1 MWDRKAT
8 ESNYRHS
15 GARDR
20 ARNIVSARERTNP
33 VYGTHP
39 YCCSQN
45 TVYRDFLMKQ
55 YLKLRK
61 QVKVHFLKSR
71 KTHENMNY
79 WQCRANTVSSLYNPH
94 DDDIKLDESTLH
106 PYTGNVALTRCV
118 CSLIPVAFRSKI
130 ENRDQTQTKIGNCL
144 LNCDIIK

>member
-1 MWDRKAT
+1 M
-8 ESNYRHS
+8 
-15 GARDR
+15 
-20 ARNIVSARERTNP
+20 
-33 VYGTHP
+33 
-39 YCCSQN
+39 
-45 TVYRDFLMKQ
+45 
-55 YLKLRK
+55 
-61 QVKVHFLKSR
+61 
-71 KTHENMNY
+71 
-79 WQCRANTVSSLYNPH
+79 YNPH